1 MAFASATI
9 VLAVVLLVFVVG
21 GIFLEIFLARQ
32 QARWPGV
39 VLPGVTFLYALAMA
53 LNVTVVAGKFPW
65 GPLLG
70 TLVLGNIPTVIL
82 LAIYFACRDKRKRN
96 SEIDKM
102 NLNDL

>member
-32 QARWPGV
+32 QARWPGL
-39 VLPGVTFLYALAMA
+39 VLPGLTFLYALAMA

-65 GPLLG
+65 GLCWERWCWATSPLSSCWPSTLPAG
-70 TLVLGNIPTVIL
+70 TNGKET
-82 LAIYFACRDKRKRN
+82 ARSTK
-96 SEIDKM
+96 
-102 NLNDL
+102 